1 VKFTSKEG
9 KQEHVWATSWG
20 VSTRLMG
27 ALVMTHSDDHGLVLP
42 PKLAPFQV
50 VIVPI
55 YKGEEQLKQISEKAI
70 QIKKDLEKIGISVKF
85 DNRDTHKPGWK
96 FSEYEF
102 KGVPLRIAIGPRDL
116 ENNTVELAR
125 RDTLEKE
132 TVSTNDLSN
141 KISHLLDK
149 IQETLL
155 LKAQTFRDNNTLH
168 AKDWDD
174 FKELIK
180 KDAGFVYAHWDGTAE
195 TEQKIKEETKAT
207 IRCIPLNNKQ
217 EEGLCIYSQKTSTQK
232 VIFAKAY

>member
-1 VKFTSKEG
+1 
-9 KQEHVWATSWG
+9 
-20 VSTRLMG
+20 
-27 ALVMTHSDDHGLVLP
+27 
-42 PKLAPFQV
+42 
-50 VIVPI
+50 
-55 YKGEEQLKQISEKAI
+55 
-70 QIKKDLEKIGISVKF
+70 
-85 DNRDTHKPGWK
+85 
-96 FSEYEF
+96 
-102 KGVPLRIAIGPRDL
+102 VPLRIAIGPRDL

>member
-1 VKFTSKEG
+1 
-9 KQEHVWATSWG
+9 
-20 VSTRLMG
+20 
-27 ALVMTHSDDHGLVLP
+27 MTHSDDHGLVLP

-55 YKGEEQLKQISEKAI
+55 YKGEEQLNIVSEKAKS
-70 QIKKDLEKIGISVKF
+70 IKKELEKVGVSVKY
-85 DNRDTHKPGWK
+85 DDRDTHKPGWK

-132 TVSTNDLSN
+132 VVSMDDLTN
-141 KISHLLDK
+141 KVEHLLEK

-155 LKAQTFRDNNTLH
+155 LKAKQFRDDNTHH
-168 AKDWDD
+168 AKDWED
-174 FKELIK
+174 FKELML
-180 KDAGFVYAHWDGTAE
+180 KDSGFVYAHWDGTAE

-207 IRCIPLNNKQ
+207 IRCIPLNNIK
-217 EEGLCIYSQKTSTQK
+217 EEGECIYSKKPSTQK

>member
-1 VKFTSKEG
+1 
-9 KQEHVWATSWG
+9 
-20 VSTRLMG
+20 
-27 ALVMTHSDDHGLVLP
+27 
-42 PKLAPFQV
+42 
-50 VIVPI
+50 
-55 YKGEEQLKQISEKAI
+55 
-70 QIKKDLEKIGISVKF
+70 
-85 DNRDTHKPGWK
+85 
-96 FSEYEF
+96 
-102 KGVPLRIAIGPRDL
+102 L

-207 IRCIPLNNKQ
+207 LRCIPLNNKQ